1 MVGREFLA
9 AVLAP
14 FAVSC
19 ACAAPCTRDDFETQV
34 TGVSQCLVMK
44 RYGTPEPAAMVVWL
58 HGDAP
63 SGATVDYQYSLAEKT
78 AANLSAGSVMS
89 VALLRPGFADKR
101 GASSTVDPL
110 HGGRRDIYTQENIL
124 EVGTAIERLRSK
136 YRPKSVII
144 VGQSGGAATAAV
156 LLGMRPQL
164 AEAAVLVGCPC
175 ELVSWRKH
183 RGGSEWTR
191 SENPIRWTEKIPAT
205 TKIIALTG
213 ELDDVTPPELAR
225 NYIDILRS
233 RGIDASFQI
242 VTGATHS
249 GQKSGALFSPEVFD
263 AISRLLSR

>member
-1 MVGREFLA
+1 
-9 AVLAP
+9 
-14 FAVSC
+14 
-19 ACAAPCTRDDFETQV
+19 
-34 TGVSQCLVMK
+34 MK

-124 EVGTAIERLRSK
+124 EVGAAIEKLRSK

-183 RGGSEWTR
+183 RGGR
-191 SENPIRWTEKIPAT
+191 TEKIPAT

-233 RGIDASFQI
+233 RDVDASFQV

-249 GQKSGALFSPEVFD
+249 GQKSGTLFSREVFD